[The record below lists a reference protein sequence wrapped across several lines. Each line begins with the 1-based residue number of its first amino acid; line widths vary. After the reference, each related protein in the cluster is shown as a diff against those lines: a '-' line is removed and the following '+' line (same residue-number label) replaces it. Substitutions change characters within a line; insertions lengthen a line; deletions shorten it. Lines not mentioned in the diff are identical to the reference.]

1 MTRPSQ
7 ERSIKRRSLQ
17 IRLSKMLAVA
27 VLVTG
32 VIASLASFYFAYDEA
47 QEFQDDTLR
56 QVAALSVDFRASGQT
71 ERQQLDAVSKLVE
84 DPESLIQ
91 IYRLPGRARPSWLPE
106 RIDAGFHTLVN
117 PAGPESIRVFVRD
130 TGGGARLIVAQ
141 STDSRNEIALN
152 SALRT
157 LIPSLLMLPIL
168 IGAIAFIV
176 RGELRPLKQLSKDI
190 DQQSAERPQTLPVKN
205 LPEEVVPF
213 IEAINRL
220 LKRVDRMVVEQRRF
234 IADAA
239 HELRTPLTALSLQV
253 QNLSTASSP
262 EMVRERLVPLQAG
275 IERVRK
281 LTIQLL
287 DLARIQAGEKSRKVV
302 DLEVLAREWLAEFI
316 PLAEVRRIDLG
327 MDVSGPIR
335 IHSDSQGLGLIV
347 RNALENALKYT
358 PSGGDVTL
366 RLRAEADD
374 VLIEVVDTGP
384 GIPTENQAAVF
395 APFHRL
401 QNATGEGS
409 GLGLAIAREAADKVG
424 GEVFVSN
431 RVDASGLVFTLKL
444 PRTFERV

>member
-7 ERSIKRRSLQ
+7 GRSARRRSLQ

-32 VIASLASFYFAYDEA
+32 IIASLAALYFAYDEA

-56 QVAALSVDFRASGQT
+56 QVAALSVDFRASGRT

-84 DPESLIQ
+84 DPESLIR
-91 IYRLPGRARPSWLPE
+91 IYRLPGRARPAWLPE

-117 PAGPESIRVFVRD
+117 PEGPESIRIFVRD
-130 TGGGARLIVAQ
+130 TGGGARLVVAQ

-176 RGELRPLKQLSKDI
+176 RGELRSLKQLSKDI
-190 DQQSAERPQTLPVKN
+190 DQQAAERPQTLPVLN

-213 IEAINRL
+213 VEAINRL
-220 LKRVDRMVVEQRRF
+220 LMRVDRMVVEQRRF

-239 HELRTPLTALSLQV
+239 HELRTPLTALSLQA
-253 QNLSTASSP
+253 QNLSAASSP
-262 EMVRERLVPLQAG
+262 EMMQERLVPLQAG
-275 IERVRK
+275 IERARK
-281 LTIQLL
+281 LTVQLL
-287 DLARIQAGEKSRKVV
+287 DLARIQAGEESRKDI
-302 DLEVLAREWLAEFI
+302 DLAVLAREWLAEFI
-316 PLAEVRRIDLG
+316 PLAEARQIDLG
-327 MDVSGPIR
+327 MDESGSMH
-335 IHSDSQGLGLIV
+335 IHSDAQGLGLIV

-366 RLRAEADD
+366 RLRAEADN
-374 VLIEVVDTGP
+374 VLIEVLDTGP
-384 GIPTENQAAVF
+384 GIPTENQVAAF

-409 GLGLAIAREAADKVG
+409 GLGLAIAREAANKVG

-444 PRTFERV
+444 ARTFERV

>member
-7 ERSIKRRSLQ
+7 GRSARRRSLQ

-32 VIASLASFYFAYDEA
+32 IIASLAALYFAYDEA

-56 QVAALSVDFRASGQT
+56 QVAALSVDFRASGRT

-84 DPESLIQ
+84 DPESLIR
-91 IYRLPGRARPSWLPE
+91 IYRLPGRARPAWLPE

-117 PAGPESIRVFVRD
+117 PEGPESIRIFVRD
-130 TGGGARLIVAQ
+130 TGGGARLVVAQ

-176 RGELRPLKQLSKDI
+176 RGELRSLKQLSKDI
-190 DQQSAERPQTLPVKN
+190 DQQAAERPQTLPVQN

-213 IEAINRL
+213 VEAINRL
-220 LKRVDRMVVEQRRF
+220 LMRVDRMVVEQRRF

-239 HELRTPLTALSLQV
+239 HELRTPLTALSLQA
-253 QNLSTASSP
+253 QNLSAASSP
-262 EMVRERLVPLQAG
+262 EMMQERLVPLQAG
-275 IERVRK
+275 IERARK
-281 LTIQLL
+281 LTVQLL
-287 DLARIQAGEKSRKVV
+287 DLARIQAGEESREDI
-302 DLEVLAREWLAEFI
+302 DLTVLAREWLAEFI
-316 PLAEVRRIDLG
+316 PLAEAKQIDLG
-327 MDVSGPIR
+327 MDESGSMH
-335 IHSDSQGLGLIV
+335 IHSDAQGLGLIV

-366 RLRAEADD
+366 RLRAEADN
-374 VLIEVVDTGP
+374 VLIEVLDTGP
-384 GIPTENQAAVF
+384 GIPTENLVAAF

-409 GLGLAIAREAADKVG
+409 GLGLAIAREAANKVG